1 MSNEREVKYMHSN
14 KIPEEISLP
23 ALLLDLSAFEENCR
37 QIASYGNGKKIRIAT
52 KSIRSVEVIKRIL
65 DSSSVFQGVMCYSPE
80 EAVFLVEKGLD
91 DILIAYPC
99 WDKKALSDISIL
111 NSKGKNIICM
121 VDAAEHVDHLNHIA
135 KETKGSFYLCIDV
148 DMSTTF
154 FNLHFGV
161 RRSPLKD
168 SIAVLELARKIKQLQ
183 NLELIG
189 IMGYEAQ
196 IAGVGDKVPSQ
207 RLKNSVIEFLK
218 KKSIKEVEE
227 RRNKVVHA
235 LRQEGFSLP
244 LVNGGGTGSLDS
256 TTKEDVVTEV
266 AVGSGFYSPKLFDY
280 YNGFLYKPALFY
292 ALPIV
297 RKPAPNIY
305 TCHGGGYVSSG
316 PPGKDKEPQL
326 VYPVGGKLLDLEG
339 AGEVQT
345 PVHYENA
352 TLEIGDAIIFRAAK
366 AGEVCER
373 FQEIVCLSD
382 QQIVGRH
389 KTYRG
394 EGVCFI

>member
-1 MSNEREVKYMHSN
+1 MHSN
-14 KIPEEISLP
+14 KIPEDISLP
-23 ALLLDLSAFEENCR
+23 ALLLDLPAFEENCR
-37 QIASYGNGKKIRIAT
+37 QIASNGKGKKIRIAT

-65 DSSSVFQGVMCYSPE
+65 ASNSVFQGVMCYSPE
-80 EAVFLVEKGLD
+80 EAIFLVEKGLD

-99 WDKKALSDISIL
+99 WDKKALSAISIL
-111 NSKGKNIICM
+111 NAKGKNIICM
-121 VDAAEHVDHLNHIA
+121 VDAPEHIDHINQIAE
-135 KETKGSFYLCIDV
+135 ETKGNFYLCIDV
-148 DMSTTF
+148 DMSTTY

-168 SIAVLELARKIKQLQ
+168 STAVLKLARKIKELP
-183 NLELIG
+183 NIELIG
-189 IMGYEAQ
+189 VMGYEAQ

-207 RLKNSVIEFLK
+207 WMKNKVIDFLK
-218 KKSIKEVEE
+218 RKSIKEVEE

-244 LVNGGGTGSLDS
+244 LVNGGGTGSLHS

-266 AVGSGFYSPKLFDY
+266 AVGSGFYAPKLFDY
-280 YNGFLYKPALFY
+280 YHGFLYKPALFY
-292 ALPIV
+292 ALPVV

-316 PPGKDKEPQL
+316 PPGKDKVPQP
-326 VYPVGGKLLDLEG
+326 VFPVGGKLLDLEG

-345 PVHYENA
+345 PVYYAHE

-366 AGEVCER
+366 AGEICER
-373 FQEIVCLSD
+373 FKEIVCIAD
-382 QQIVGRH
+382 QQVVSRH